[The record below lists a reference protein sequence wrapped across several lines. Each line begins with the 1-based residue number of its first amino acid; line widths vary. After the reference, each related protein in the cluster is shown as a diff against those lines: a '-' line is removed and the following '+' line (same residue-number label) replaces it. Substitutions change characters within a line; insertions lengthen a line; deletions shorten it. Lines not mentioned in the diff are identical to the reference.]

1 MADTKTAAGHAAA
14 KSDVHSLLIVVWGVG
29 FTVVVMAM
37 LIWLHSWFYVVRNDV
52 VQERVLS
59 VKDPRLQELHTLE
72 NEELTTYGWVDKDQ
86 GVVRIPIDRAMDLV
100 VKESASG
107 RRTAPPA
114 GSDAE
119 GGE

>member
-14 KSDVHSLLIVVWGVG
+14 KSDVHSLLIVMWGVG

-59 VKDPRLQELHTLE
+59 VKDPRLQELRDLE
-72 NEELTTYGWVDKDQ
+72 HEELTTYGWVDKDQ

-100 VKESASG
+100 VKESAPG
-107 RRTAPPA
+107 RSAPPA
-114 GSDAE
+114 GSDGE